1 MTNEFMQKK
10 TCVRRA
16 QHYPCSR
23 NKITYSVQYCSVVH
37 PSKTLDLLH
46 ALLRR
51 ACKMPLVFS
60 GCTTEQYCTA
70 VYN

>member
-1 MTNEFMQKK
+1 MNLCKK
-10 TCVRRA
+10 KLREESAALT
-16 QHYPCSR
+16 CSR
-23 NKITYSVQYCSVVH
+23 SKITYSVQYWSVVH

-60 GCTTEQYCTA
+60 GYTIEQYCTA

>member
-1 MTNEFMQKK
+1 MNLCKK
-10 TCVRRA
+10 KKLREERV
-16 QHYPCSR
+16 QPYPCSR
-23 NKITYSVQYCSVVH
+23 SKITYSVQYWSVVH

-60 GCTTEQYCTA
+60 GCTTE
-70 VYN
+70 